1 MSLYIVVEGRRTEP
15 RLLRGWLPKLAP
27 GYSPAA
33 RVEDVGAQSY
43 FVVPGRGY
51 PSYHARIQA
60 AAADIRQFP
69 KFSWLVVMVDAEDVD
84 ASARRAEVQKSIDE
98 SGCPISSA
106 ILVADCCV
114 ETWLLGNR
122 TMVRPKPS
130 TPALQAHLAHYNVR
144 DDDPERMPIR
154 PGYDLR
160 AQHHFDYLR
169 AVFEERDMSFT
180 KVNPGHAATPAYLDE
195 LRARTA
201 VIDSQGSHLAS
212 FREVVEFFDRL
223 CPALPAPAE
232 PRA

>member
-51 PSYHARIQA
+51 PSYGERIRA
-60 AAADIRQFP
+60 AAEDIRQFP

-84 ASARRAEVQKSIDE
+84 ASARRAEVQKTIDE

-130 TPALQAHLAHYNVR
+130 TAALQAHFAHYNVR

-154 PGYDLR
+154 LGYGSR
-160 AQHHFDYLR
+160 AQYHCDYLR
-169 AVFEERDMSFT
+169 AVFVERNMSFT
-180 KVNPGHAATPAYLDE
+180 KNHPGDAATPAYLDK
-195 LRARTA
+195 LRARTTFT
-201 VIDSQGSHLAS
+201 DSQGSHLAS
-212 FREVVEFFDRL
+212 FREVIEFFDRL
-223 CPALPAPAE
+223 CPALPASAE
-232 PRA
+232 P